1 MYTEFYNLKEK
12 PFELTSSPR
21 FLYLGEVHKEAL
33 AFLTYGV
40 VERKGFVLLTGDVG
54 TGKTTVL
61 KALLS
66 NLNDDFRYVHPA
78 NPPRSADE
86 FMECLSLAVFK
97 STVHF
102 KSKPA
107 FLVALEERLKQY
119 RRERKNFMLIFDE
132 AQRLTFEVLEEI
144 RLLSNIEMDDEKL
157 VNILLVGQPEL
168 NEKLSD
174 FRCRALLQRIGI
186 RYHVAPLGLQD
197 TRKYM
202 AARLKAAGCENGCR
216 IFPDRTVK
224 AIYKHSRGYPRIINI
239 ISDNA
244 LLLGYTREKKTIPPN
259 MIKQVHQAS
268 DSRRVPGEK
277 SGRRKEKA
285 DAANASKLPKAFWKW
300 AAALFAILA
309 FVLLVTKTGWEF
321 YTGKA
326 DSAHVV
332 RQAVYGARMNA
343 ATSNPNT
350 NQTAQKIGIPTFRGI
365 IENPEI
371 RD

>member
-61 KALLS
+61 RTLLS
-66 NLNDDFRYVHPA
+66 RLNADVRYVHLA
-78 NPPRSADE
+78 NPPRTADE
-86 FMECLSLAVFK
+86 FMEYLSLSVFN
-97 STVHF
+97 SPLHF

-107 FLVALEERLKQY
+107 FLSALEERLKQY

-144 RLLSNIEMDDEKL
+144 RLLSNIETDDEKL
-157 VNILLVGQPEL
+157 VNIFLVGQPEL
-168 NEKLSD
+168 NEKLGD

-186 RYHVAPLGLQD
+186 RYHVTPLSLQD

-202 AARLKAAGCENGCR
+202 AARLKAAGCENGRR

-224 AIYKHSRGYPRIINI
+224 AIYKYSRGYPRIINI

-244 LLLGYTREKKTIPPN
+244 LLLGYTKEKGTIPVSL
-259 MIKQVHQAS
+259 IKQVHQRS
-268 DSRRVPGEK
+268 DFERLPAEKPGP
-277 SGRRKEKA
+277 RKEKTDTA
-285 DAANASKLPKAFWKW
+285 SASKLPKALWKW

-332 RQAVYGARMNA
+332 RQVVYGARMNA
-343 ATSNPNT
+343 VTSNPNM
-350 NQTAQKIGIPTFRGI
+350 NQTVQKIGIPTFRGM
-365 IENPEI
+365 IEKPEI
-371 RD
+371 RN